1 MIRGLRWLATIWC
14 GLVIV
19 LLVPTLVVPGAI
31 AVAGAATSPA
41 EMGFD
46 PGRVIVVSAT
56 WSAGIATLAVLLGWG
71 PGRFLARSGARWA
84 MLASLVPLV
93 VPPSLFFDAWWLE
106 TGPDGPIGRAAAV
119 AGAVPRLRA
128 AVLAVGLACVAWPI
142 VAWCVAIR
150 GVGRD
155 DQLLE
160 LDRPR
165 LRDRLRA
172 SLRRDWKVL
181 LLGWSITF
189 AWVASLTVP
198 FDLAQVSSWG
208 FELRTLD
215 ARGATPATVL
225 RAGVPALVPAII
237 AGILIAFMTGRRD
250 GPVVRACVAA
260 RGGIWMVV
268 VVVLLVLLPLGFLL
282 RRAASADVGT
292 TFEVHGAAIGNTFQ
306 VFLVAGLIGGVLAA
320 GIAAIGRDRRG
331 RTVARIAVLGFAVVL
346 LLPATLVAVGV
357 EATWNHAIVGW
368 VYDAPLG
375 MLLGVTG
382 RVGLVACLVGVVV
395 GRRIPPV
402 FEADAPRRMID
413 VLRGLAPTLRRASIV
428 GGLATGA
435 MAAGEIPVTA
445 RIQPPGFPTVTSALL
460 NAMHY
465 QYVDSVLP
473 AVFGLVAMALVA
485 AVLLA
490 SLGAVPRL
498 RGVVVRVAPAF
509 LATLPILVFGCSDR
523 GDGEGVRPV
532 PSAVVFGRAGNIDGR
547 FDYPRA
553 IGLDAERGR
562 IYVVDKTA
570 RVQRFDLEGVFE
582 RSWAMPRSENGK
594 PTGVTIDGDGRVV
607 VADTHEHR
615 IAIFSPDG
623 ELLETF
629 GEYGEGPGQFI
640 YPTDVAIASDGTWF
654 VSEYGGNDRVQLF
667 DSDRRPIGSIGF
679 MGHDDEGD
687 SPGLLRPQSIAWDD
701 EAGELYIADA
711 VNHRIV
717 VTDRAGRMR
726 RVLGGAGDAPGRLAY
741 PYGIALDGE
750 RSLIVAEYGNN
761 RVQRLDRLDG
771 ECLGVWGGAGIEA
784 GRLRYPWGVDA
795 GGGMMAVLDSGND
808 RVQVGE
814 LP

>member
-1 MIRGLRWLATIWC
+1 MIPGLRWPAAIWG
-14 GLVIV
+14 GLVIL
-19 LLVPTLVVPGAI
+19 LLVPILLVPVVVAI
-31 AVAGAATSPA
+31 AGSGTSPA
-41 EMGFD
+41 VLGFV
-46 PGRVIVVSAT
+46 PSRVIAVSAA
-56 WSAGIATLAVLLGWG
+56 WSAGIATIAVLVGWG
-71 PGRFLARSGARWA
+71 PGRLLARSGARWA

-128 AVLAVGLACVAWPI
+128 MVLALGLVCVAWPI

-150 GVGRD
+150 GIEGD
-155 DQLLE
+155 DELLE
-160 LDRPR
+160 FDRPR
-165 LRDRLRA
+165 RLDRLRA
-172 SLRRDWKVL
+172 CLRRDRGGL
-181 LLGWSITF
+181 LLGWAITF
-189 AWVASLTVP
+189 AWIASLTVP
-198 FDLAQVSSWG
+198 FDLAQVASWG

-225 RAGVPALVPAII
+225 RAGLPALVPAIF
-237 AGILIAFMTGRRD
+237 AGTLIASMSGQR
-250 GPVVRACVAA
+250 GGSAA
-260 RGGIWMVV
+260 RPRVGVRGGVWMMIVV
-268 VVVLLVLLPLGFLL
+268 SLLVVLPLGFLL
-282 RRAASADVGT
+282 RRAASADVAA
-292 TFEVHGAAIGNTFQ
+292 TFEVHGAAIGNTFL
-306 VFLVAGLIGGVLAA
+306 VFLVAGAIGGVLAA
-320 GIAAIGRDRRG
+320 GIAMIGRDRLG
-331 RTVARIAVLGFAVVL
+331 RTAARLATVAFSVVL

-368 VYDAPLG
+368 VYDEPLG
-375 MLLGVTG
+375 LMLGVTG
-382 RVGLVACLVGVVV
+382 RVGLVACLVGAVI
-395 GRRIPPV
+395 GRRVPAT
-402 FEADAPRRMID
+402 FESDAPRRAID
-413 VLRGLAPTLRRASIV
+413 VFRGIGPTLGRAFLV

-473 AVFGLVAMALVA
+473 AVFGLVALALIA
-485 AVLLA
+485 AVLIATLGSVPRRRGVTFRAVSPLLA
-490 SLGAVPRL
+490 SLPVL
-498 RGVVVRVAPAF
+498 
-509 LATLPILVFGCSDR
+509 LFGCS
-523 GDGEGVRPV
+523 EAGVGGGVVPV
-532 PSAVVFGRAGNIDGR
+532 PSTVVFGRAGNIDGR

-562 IYVVDKTA
+562 VYVLDKTA
-570 RVQRFDLEGVFE
+570 RVQRFDLEGRFE
-582 RSWAMPRSENGK
+582 RSWAMPQSENGK
-594 PTGVTIDGDGRVV
+594 PTGVTITADGRVV

-615 IAIFSPDG
+615 IAIFSPEG

-640 YPTDVAIASDGTWF
+640 YPTDVAIAADGSWF
-654 VSEYGGNDRVQLF
+654 VSEYGGNDRVQIF
-667 DSDRRPIGSIGF
+667 DADRRPVGEIGF
-679 MGHDDEGD
+679 MGHDDDGD
-687 SPGLLRPQSIAWDD
+687 RPGLLRPQSIAWDD

-717 VTDRAGRMR
+717 VTDRAGSMR
-726 RVLGGAGDAPGRLAY
+726 RVLGGAGDGPGRLAY
-741 PYGIALDGE
+741 PYGITLDGD
-750 RSLIVAEYGNN
+750 RSLMVAEYGNN
-761 RVQRLDRLDG
+761 RVQRLSRIDG

-795 GGGMMAVLDSGND
+795 GGGLLAVLDSGND

>member
-1 MIRGLRWLATIWC
+1 MIRGLRWPAMIWG

-19 LLVPTLVVPGAI
+19 LLVPILLVPVVVAI
-31 AVAGAATSPA
+31 TGTATSPRDL
-41 EMGFD
+41 GFV
-46 PGRVIVVSAT
+46 PGRVIAVSAA
-56 WSAGIATLAVLLGWG
+56 WSAGIATSAVFLGWG
-71 PGRFLARSGARWA
+71 PGRFLARSKARWA
-84 MLASLVPLV
+84 MLASLLPLV

-119 AGAVPRLRA
+119 AGAVPRLRS
-128 AVLAVGLACVAWPI
+128 AVLAIGLACVAWPI

-150 GVGRD
+150 GIERD
-155 DQLLE
+155 DRLLE

-172 SLRRDWKVL
+172 CLRRDRGVL
-181 LLGWSITF
+181 LLGWVITF

-198 FDLAQVSSWG
+198 FDLAQVASWG

-225 RAGVPALVPAII
+225 RAGLPALVPAVLAGMMI
-237 AGILIAFMTGRRD
+237 AAMSGHREVLEVRPFVAF
-250 GPVVRACVAA
+250 
-260 RGGIWMVV
+260 RGGVWMAIVV
-268 VVVLLVLLPLGFLL
+268 AMLVVLPLGFLL
-282 RRAASADVGT
+282 RRAASADLAT
-292 TFEVHGAAIGNTFQ
+292 TFEVHGVAIGNTFL

-320 GIAAIGRDRRG
+320 GIAVIGRDRFWKPAVRLVI
-331 RTVARIAVLGFAVVL
+331 VAFAVVL

-368 VYDAPLG
+368 VYDEPIGL
-375 MLLGVTG
+375 MLGVTG
-382 RVGLVACLVGVVV
+382 RVGLVACLVGVVT
-395 GRRIPPV
+395 GRRVPAN
-402 FEADAPRRMID
+402 FEADAPRRTID
-413 VLRGLAPTLRRASIV
+413 VFLGIAPTLRKAFLV

-473 AVFGLVAMALVA
+473 AVFGLVALASIA
-485 AVLLA
+485 AVLIA
-490 SLGAVPRL
+490 TLGSVPGV
-498 RGVVVRVAPAF
+498 RGVAARTVPLL
-509 LATLPILVFGCSDR
+509 LALLPVLLFGCSEA
-523 GDGEGVRPV
+523 GAGKGVDPV
-532 PSAVVFGRAGNIDGR
+532 PSTVVFGRAGNIDGR

-562 IYVVDKTA
+562 VYVLDKTA
-570 RVQRFDLEGVFE
+570 RVQRFDLEGGFE
-582 RSWAMPRSENGK
+582 RSWAMPQSENGK
-594 PTGVTIDGDGRVV
+594 PTGVTITADGRVV

-640 YPTDVAIASDGTWF
+640 YPTDVAIAADGTWF
-654 VSEYGGNDRVQLF
+654 VSEYGGNDRVQIF
-667 DSDRRPIGSIGF
+667 DPEHRPIGVIGF
-679 MGHDDEGD
+679 MGYDDEGD
-687 SPGLLRPQSIAWDD
+687 RPGLLRPQSIAWDD
-701 EAGELYIADA
+701 GAGELFIADA

-717 VTDRAGRMR
+717 VTDRSGSML
-726 RVLGGAGDAPGRLAY
+726 RVLGGAGDGRGRLAY
-741 PYGIALDGE
+741 PYGITLDGD
-750 RSLIVAEYGNN
+750 RSLLVAEYGNN
-761 RVQRLDRLDG
+761 RVQRLDRIDG
-771 ECLGVWGGAGIEA
+771 ECLGVWGGAGIEP

-795 GGGMMAVLDSGND
+795 GGGLMAVLDSGND
-808 RVQVGE
+808 RVQVGD